1 MIDNTGE
8 GHDPGLLILQGL
20 VLDRLLDDP
29 GQDLCHV
36 ALLVMVMTGGEA
48 LLEVLVAVSVM
59 TAREVAAL
67 RVTMNVDVHIGGEVV
82 QDRSLGDAVGVE
94 TVIIK

>member
-1 MIDNTGE
+1 
-8 GHDPGLLILQGL
+8 
-20 VLDRLLDDP
+20 
-29 GQDLCHV
+29 
-36 ALLVMVMTGGEA
+36 MVMTGGEA